1 MPEQMEGRM
10 HKNNGK
16 KEPTSNGK
24 VKQISEMRMWNVAK
38 KRQKKFDEH
47 FLILVV
53 CESCLLGPIK
63 IESQI
68 ENAAP
73 ARIRVHSCC
82 SFFLVSRARTAS
94 HQAKL
99 SQVMLSKAKQSK
111 ANARSMYMHSRIR

>member
-82 SFFLVSRARTAS
+82 SFFWYHARELHHT
-94 HQAKL
+94 KL
-99 SQVMLSKAKQSK
+99 S
-111 ANARSMYMHSRIR
+111 